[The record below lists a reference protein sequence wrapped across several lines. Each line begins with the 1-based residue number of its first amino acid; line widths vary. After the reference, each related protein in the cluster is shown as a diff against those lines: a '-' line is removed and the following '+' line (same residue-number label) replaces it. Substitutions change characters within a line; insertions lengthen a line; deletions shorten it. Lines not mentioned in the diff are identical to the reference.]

1 MSRLNMELNLK
12 TVSNSVNSR
21 EKYAA
26 DLEQALSVAG
36 VGWYNIKYCLVLALF
51 LISALIETMG
61 YAYLL
66 PAAKCDLKMSDAQ
79 RGIIASLP
87 YIAVV
92 VTSFPWGYLV
102 DTRGRKT
109 MIIYSSVL
117 CGTFGILSAF
127 MPELI
132 SFTTCKF
139 LASICMACPAAAP
152 YTFIGE
158 ILPQKHRDLALSI
171 TNAMQTLGS
180 ALVPLLAWGIIPLP
194 FRAEFG
200 VYAFRS
206 WRLLVIVYSSFFII
220 SACLMSFG
228 PESPK
233 YLVSQGKYD
242 EALAVIETMY
252 AANKGKLKDEF
263 PIKVLKIVEDS
274 KREKVGFITS
284 LKVQSLPLMRPPYA
298 KWMALNGFLLFGVFS
313 TLNGLYMWIPDIL
326 NRVLSEGRDGVT
338 ACEVIAQRLNETQ
351 EAEICNDSID
361 QVTFFVNAIAS
372 LSCAII
378 SLLVSSTL
386 KIIGKKVLLVLVYF
400 ILGSF
405 CISINFIR
413 TSMVFAVLL
422 SALQMVAVAVGPVN
436 AYAVEIFPTHLR
448 GMAVSLAIMLGRI
461 GSILGT
467 NLAGILINAT
477 CETTFYFFGGLLLVC
492 GFMAFLLPKAESKI
506 CCF

>member
-1 MSRLNMELNLK
+1 MEVNLK
-12 TVSNSVNSR
+12 TVSNSVDSS

-51 LISALIETMG
+51 LISAIIETMG

-66 PAAKCDLKMSDAQ
+66 PAAKCDLEMSDAQ

-87 YIAVV
+87 YLAII

-102 DTRGRKT
+102 DMRGRKT
-109 MIIYSSVL
+109 VVIYSSFL
-117 CGTFGILSAF
+117 CGAFGVLSAF

-139 LASICMACPAAAP
+139 LASVCMACPAAAP

-194 FRAEFG
+194 FRVEFG
-200 VYAFRS
+200 VYTFRS
-206 WRLLVIVYSSFFII
+206 WRVLVIVYSSFFII
-220 SACLMSFG
+220 AAFLMTFG

-233 YLVSQGKYD
+233 YLVSQGRYD
-242 EALAVIETMY
+242 EALAVLETMY
-252 AANKGKLKDEF
+252 AANKGKSKTEF
-263 PIKVLKIVEDS
+263 PVSCDFVEDS
-274 KREKVGFITS
+274 KKEKVGFFTS

-326 NRVLSEGRDGVT
+326 NRVLSQGRDGVT
-338 ACEVIAQRLNETQ
+338 ACEVIAQRLNETHE
-351 EAEICNDSID
+351 EAVCDDSID
-361 QVTFFVNAIAS
+361 QLTFFVNSIAS
-372 LSCAII
+372 LSCAVIA
-378 SLLVSSTL
+378 LLVSCTL
-386 KIIGKKVLLVLVYF
+386 KIIGKKVLLVLIYF
-400 ILGSF
+400 IMGSF
-405 CISINFIR
+405 CISVNFIR

-422 SALQMVAVAVGPVN
+422 SAMQIVAVAVGPVN

-461 GSILGT
+461 GSVVGT
-467 NLAGILINAT
+467 NLAGLLINAS
-477 CETTFYFFGGLLLVC
+477 CESTFYFFGGLLLVC
-492 GFMAFLLPKAESKI
+492 GFMAFLLPRAQSKI

>member
-1 MSRLNMELNLK
+1 MELNLK
-12 TVSNSVNSR
+12 TVSNSVDSR

-51 LISALIETMG
+51 LISAIIETLG

-66 PAAKCDLKMSDAQ
+66 PAAKCDLEMSDAQ

-87 YIAVV
+87 YLAVV

-109 MIIYSSVL
+109 VVIYSSLL
-117 CGTFGILSAF
+117 CGAFGILSAF

-139 LASICMACPAAAP
+139 LASICLACPAAAP

-158 ILPQKHRDLALSI
+158 ILPQEHRDLALSI

-200 VYAFRS
+200 VYTFRS
-206 WRLLVIVYSSFFII
+206 WRVLVIVYSAFFIL
-220 SACLMSFG
+220 AAFLMTFG

-233 YLVSQGKYD
+233 YLVSQGRYD
-242 EALAVIETMY
+242 EALEVLETMY
-252 AANKGKLKDEF
+252 ASNKGKSKAEF
-263 PIKVLKIVEDS
+263 PIKVLKVVEDS
-274 KREKVGFITS
+274 KKEKVGFFTS

-326 NRVLSEGRDGVT
+326 NRVLSQGRDGVT
-338 ACEVIAQRLNETQ
+338 ACEVIAQRLNETH
-351 EAEICNDSID
+351 EAAVCDDSID
-361 QVTFFVNAIAS
+361 QLTFFVNSIAS
-372 LSCAII
+372 LSCAFI
-378 SLLVSSTL
+378 SLLASGTL
-386 KIIGKKVLLVLVYF
+386 KIIGKKVLLILVYF

-422 SALQMVAVAVGPVN
+422 SAMQIIAVAVGPVN

-461 GSILGT
+461 GSVLGT
-467 NLAGILINAT
+467 NLAGLLINAS

-492 GFMAFLLPKAESKI
+492 GFMAFLLPRAKSKI